1 MGRFYE
7 DFEVGQVL
15 HHEPGRTI
23 TEADNVLFCM
33 LTMNAQPLHLDEEY
47 ARTTPFGQ
55 RVVNGLLTLS
65 LSVGLSV
72 GDLTA
77 GTLVAN
83 LGYYDVEHT
92 KPVFHGDTIRVRS
105 EVVAKRETSKPTQGL
120 VEIRHVVTNQ
130 RGEEVLT
137 YHRKALVQRRST
149 PASTASPRGAATPT
163 PRAES
168 PSKGATSGSGKP

>member
-1 MGRFYE
+1 MYVPGDARRVPGKL
-7 DFEVGQVL
+7 FEEFQEGEVI
-15 HHEPGRTI
+15 HHDVGRTI
-23 TEADNVLFCM
+23 TEADNVLFCA
-33 LTMNAQPLHLDEEY
+33 LTMNDQPLHLDEEW
-47 ARTTPFGQ
+47 AKKSPFGQ

-65 LSVGLSV
+65 LSVGMSV
-72 GDLTA
+72 RDLTA

-105 EVVAKRETSKPTQGL
+105 EIVKKTPTSKPERGI

-137 YHRKALVQRRST
+137 YKRRAMVKTKAA
-149 PASTASPRGAATPT
+149 P
-163 PRAES
+163 
-168 PSKGATSGSGKP
+168 

>member
-1 MGRFYE
+1 MPGKRYE
-7 DFEVGQVL
+7 EFEVGEVI
-15 HHEPGRTI
+15 HHDAGRTI
-23 TEADNVLFCM
+23 TEADNVLFCAI
-33 LTMNAQPLHLDEEY
+33 TMNNQPLHLDEEW
-47 ARTTPFGQ
+47 AKTTPFGQ

-65 LSVGLSV
+65 MSVGMSV

-105 EVVAKRETSKPTQGL
+105 EVVSKKPTSKPDRGI

-137 YHRKALVQRRST
+137 YKRRAMVKT
-149 PASTASPRGAATPT
+149 REA
-163 PRAES
+163 RA
-168 PSKGATSGSGKP
+168 

>member
-1 MGRFYE
+1 VPGKLYE
-7 DFEVGQVL
+7 EFEVGQVI
-15 HHEPGRTI
+15 HHDLGRTI
-23 TEADNVLFCM
+23 TEADNVLFCA
-33 LTMNAQPLHLDEEY
+33 LTMNNQPLHLDEEW
-47 ARTTPFGQ
+47 ARKTPFGQ

-65 LSVGLSV
+65 LSVGMSV

-105 EVVAKRETSKPTQGL
+105 EVLSKNPTSKPDRGV

-137 YHRKALVQRRST
+137 YKRRAMVKTKA
-149 PASTASPRGAATPT
+149 AA
-163 PRAES
+163 
-168 PSKGATSGSGKP
+168 

>member
-1 MGRFYE
+1 MPGRY
-7 DFEVGQVL
+7 FEEFNVGDVIE
-15 HHEPGRTI
+15 HDTGRTI

-33 LTMNAQPLHLDEEY
+33 LTMNDQPLHLDEEY
-47 ARTTPFGQ
+47 AKRTPFGR

-72 GDLTA
+72 RDLTA

-83 LGYYDVEHT
+83 LGYYDVEHS

-105 EVVAKRETSKPTQGL
+105 EVVDKRPTSRPDRGL

-130 RGEEVLT
+130 DGVEVLT
-137 YHRKALVQRRST
+137 YKRRALVKVKS
-149 PASTASPRGAATPT
+149 A
-163 PRAES
+163 
-168 PSKGATSGSGKP
+168 PS

>member
-1 MGRFYE
+1 MPGRFYE
-7 DFEVGQVL
+7 DFTVGERIE
-15 HHEPGRTI
+15 HDKGRTI
-23 TEADNVLFCM
+23 TEADNVLFCA
-33 LTMNAQPLHLDEEY
+33 LTMNDQPLHLDEEY
-47 ARTTPFGQ
+47 ARSTQFGR

-65 LSVGLSV
+65 LSVGMSV

-105 EVVAKRETSKPTQGL
+105 EIASKRETSKPGQGL

-137 YHRKALVQRRST
+137 YKRRALVRMRS
-149 PASTASPRGAATPT
+149 A
-163 PRAES
+163 
-168 PSKGATSGSGKP
+168 K

>member
-1 MGRFYE
+1 MPGKF
-7 DFEVGQVL
+7 FEEFQVGETVE
-15 HHEPGRTI
+15 HRVGRTI
-23 TEADNVLFCM
+23 TEADNVLFCA
-33 LTMNAQPLHLDEEY
+33 LTMNNQPLHLDEEY
-47 ARTTPFGQ
+47 ARTTAFGQ

-72 GDLTA
+72 EDLTA

-105 EVVAKRETSKPTQGL
+105 VVTDKRATSRPERGL

-137 YHRKALVQRRST
+137 YKRRALVRVRD
-149 PASTASPRGAATPT
+149 PAAATK
-163 PRAES
+163 A
-168 PSKGATSGSGKP
+168 

>member
-1 MGRFYE
+1 MPRVTGKFYE
-7 DFEVGQVL
+7 DFAVGEVVS
-15 HHEPGRTI
+15 HDKGRTI
-23 TEADNVLFCM
+23 TEADNVLFCA
-33 LTMNAQPLHLDEEY
+33 LTMNDQPLHLDEEF
-47 ARTTPFGQ
+47 AKKTQFGQ

-65 LSVGLSV
+65 LSVGMSV

-92 KPVFHGDTIRVRS
+92 RPVFHGDTIRVRS
-105 EVVAKRETSKPTQGL
+105 EVVDKRPTSKADRGL

-137 YHRKALVQRRST
+137 YKRRALVKVRQ
-149 PASTASPRGAATPT
+149 P
-163 PRAES
+163 
-168 PSKGATSGSGKP
+168 K

>member
-1 MGRFYE
+1 MRGAMPGKHFE
-7 DFEVGQVL
+7 DFRVGEVI
-15 HHEPGRTI
+15 HHETGRTI
-23 TEADNVLFCM
+23 TEADNVLFCA
-33 LTMNAQPLHLDEEY
+33 LTMNQQPLHLDEEW
-47 ARTTPFGQ
+47 AKRTPFGQ

-65 LSVGLSV
+65 LSVGMSV

-105 EVVAKRETSKPTQGL
+105 EVADKRATSKPDRGL

-137 YHRKALVQRRST
+137 YRRRALVRT
-149 PASTASPRGAATPT
+149 KSPG
-163 PRAES
+163 
-168 PSKGATSGSGKP
+168 TS

>member
-1 MGRFYE
+1 VPGKFYE
-7 DFEVGQVL
+7 EFEVGQVI
-15 HHEPGRTI
+15 HHDKGRTI
-23 TEADNVLFCM
+23 TEADNVLFCA
-33 LTMNAQPLHLDEEY
+33 LTMNDQPLHLDEEY
-47 ARTTPFGQ
+47 ARTTQFKQ

-65 LSVGLSV
+65 LSVGMSV

-105 EVVAKRETSKPTQGL
+105 EVLSKRATSKPGQGL

-137 YHRKALVQRRST
+137 YKRRALVKM
-149 PASTASPRGAATPT
+149 
-163 PRAES
+163 RA
-168 PSKGATSGSGKP
+168 G